1 VAALTRCKNQLLV
14 DELVAQVRS
23 AAADA
28 GIDVDLDALVDRRAL
43 YAALSALVDLG
54 VLHERD
60 GDLEHWAEQ
69 HTASL
74 LDVRRDRLG
83 LLIAAPLGASSNL
96 DELLDVAVLPSA
108 AGGARV
114 AIRRRLVESPVV
126 SVDELT
132 EDQAEWWRRNR
143 NREREWFRD
152 KLGLELELRA
162 EGAAAIDPDGE
173 LSDIEFPGGG
183 STKHLA
189 LLLLERVVEQLRDD
203 ARSSVAT
210 DRIWRLAPAEL
221 VASSTAEVLAEWG
234 PGLKR
239 EYRDNAEAA
248 FVDAQALLVAVGL
261 VRVAA
266 EGSGS
271 AGAWLVHAA
280 GARYTA
286 RAELAEPTPD
296 RQPSLFDDDQAG
308 QDLQ

>member
-1 VAALTRCKNQLLV
+1 
-14 DELVAQVRS
+14 
-23 AAADA
+23 AADA
-28 GIDVDLDALVDRRAL
+28 GIDVDLDAIVDRRAL
-43 YAALSALVDLG
+43 YAALRALVDLG
-54 VLHERD
+54 VLAERD

-83 LLIAAPLGASSNL
+83 LLVAAPLGASASP
-96 DELLDVAVLPSA
+96 DELLDAAALPSA

-114 AIRRRLVESPVV
+114 AIRRRLAESPVV

-132 EDQAEWWRRNR
+132 EEQAEWWRRNR

-183 STKHLA
+183 SARHLA
-189 LLLLERVVEQLRDD
+189 LLLLERVVEQLRDE
-203 ARSSVAT
+203 ARGSAAA
-210 DRIWRLAPAEL
+210 DRIWRLAPAEV
-221 VASSTAEVLAEWG
+221 VACATTEVLAEWG
-234 PGLKR
+234 SGLKR
-239 EYRDNAEAA
+239 EYRDNADAA
-248 FVDAQALLVAVGL
+248 FADAQTLLVAVGL
-261 VRVAA
+261 VRMGA
-266 EGSGS
+266 EG
-271 AGAWLVHAA
+271 AWQVHAA

-296 RQPSLFDDDQAG
+296 RQPSLFDDDQSG
-308 QDLQ
+308 ED